1 MPYSIYASLNLGPLK
16 QTGVIIQLAD
26 QSDAYPE
33 GVVEDVLVKVNELIF
48 PADFYI
54 LHMEDSASLDS
65 SPILLGRP
73 FLKTSKTKIDVDKG
87 TFTMEF
93 DGELTRFDIFKNPIE
108 NHALSSANIENF
120 VLQVPP
126 DEKKKKSK
134 LNGGRNLM
142 IEKNV
147 DASGR
152 RR

>member
-1 MPYSIYASLNLGPLK
+1 M
-16 QTGVIIQLAD
+16 
-26 QSDAYPE
+26 
-33 GVVEDVLVKVNELIF
+33 KVNELIF

-54 LHMEDSASLDS
+54 LHKEDNASLNS

-93 DGELTRFDIFKNPIE
+93 DGELTKFDIFKNPIE
-108 NHALSSANIENF
+108 NHALSSINIENF

-126 DEKKKKSK
+126 NERKKKSK
-134 LNGGRNLM
+134 LIGGRSLVIENRL
-142 IEKNV
+142 EKNT
-147 DASGR
+147 AESGR